1 MSSPD
6 QAGVFS
12 PLRRRRVLTLGALG
26 LTAAATAGCGFRL
39 RQPAQLE
46 FQTIALGGFA
56 LRSPMEAELRRQ
68 LAFSVKVV
76 DAPAQAEVLLLALA
90 DVRERSAV
98 ASTSSA
104 EVRELQLRVRLNF
117 RAVTP
122 TGRQLLA
129 PAELALARDLTFS
142 ENAALAKEH
151 EEAELFREMQSDVAA
166 QVMRRLAA
174 IRL

>member
-1 MSSPD
+1 MSLPD
-6 QAGVFS
+6 RALPPHAG
-12 PLRRRRVLTLGALG
+12 RRSWLALG
-26 LTAAATAGCGFRL
+26 LLAAVAAPGCGFHL
-39 RQPAQLE
+39 RRPATLE
-46 FQTIALGGFA
+46 FQSIALSGFA

-68 LAFSVKVV
+68 LAFSVKIVN
-76 DAPAQAEVLLLALA
+76 APAQAEVLLLALTDA
-90 DVRERSAV
+90 RERSVV

-129 PAELALARDLTFS
+129 PVELTLARDLTFS

-151 EEAELFREMQSDVAA
+151 EEAELFREMQADVAA
-166 QVMRRLAA
+166 QVLRRLAA